1 MVVMVMTYEQIIYPR
16 EYTGS
21 TGRRLSRLTN
31 GILPEDRIEKEP
43 LAVELHEKRT
53 VSQPHKRIA
62 AHLSGDYA
70 TYGQGDSISRCV
82 SLHVADWPTN
92 AI

>member
-16 EYTGS
+16 EYTGVDRETALAPDERNTS
-21 TGRRLSRLTN
+21 
-31 GILPEDRIEKEP
+31 EDRIEKEP